1 MVSASK
7 LRETMTSL
15 MSECVPAEFPF
26 DKVAAKMRQFEDDN
40 EIRLSE
46 YGYVMWAVDHYGWK
60 CAYKNL
66 MASDDVVQGYMDEA
80 LKYMLDMP
88 ILLVN
93 ANKYL
98 SKLLGNIANFETC
111 LQLLEGMSYPYILY
125 TLFAG
130 IGQADRVARYRP
142 EMEEQMRRYP
152 STLDKL
158 PESFRKVG
166 EEVLDENAD

>member
-1 MVSASK
+1 MVSANR
-7 LRETMTSL
+7 LRTVMANLLSDCAPADFPYERVVDK
-15 MSECVPAEFPF
+15 MS
-26 DKVAAKMRQFEDDN
+26 QFEDEN
-40 EIRLSE
+40 GITLSE

-66 MASDDVVQGYMDEA
+66 MASEDVVQGYMDEA

-93 ANKYL
+93 AHKYL
-98 SKLLGNIANFETC
+98 GKLLGNIANFDTC
-111 LQLLEGMSYPYILY
+111 MQLLEGMSYPYIIY
-125 TLFAG
+125 TLLAG
-130 IGQADRVARYRP
+130 TGQVDKVAKYRP

-166 EEVLDENAD
+166 QEVLDENAD